1 MIELRD
7 VTACSGSFRREHVSL
22 RIESGQYGVLMG
34 PTGVGKTTVLEAICG
49 LRKITSGSVLLCDH
63 DVTNLS
69 PADRSLGYVPQ
80 DLVLFPTM
88 TVEQQI
94 AFPLRIRKWDRARR
108 RLRVREIAEGLGIER
123 LLSRYPRA
131 LSGGEAQRVALA
143 RALSHQPKVLLLDEP
158 LRSLDDPTRKD
169 LQNFLRETN
178 RQTGVTVLHV
188 THSEEEAATLADRR
202 FTFS

>member
-22 RIESGQYGVLMG
+22 RIDAGQYGVLMG

-49 LRKITSGSVLLCDH
+49 LRKVISGRVFLCEQ
-63 DVTNLS
+63 DVTDLS

-80 DLVLFPTM
+80 DLCLFPTM

-94 AFPLRIRKWDRARR
+94 AFPLRIRKWERASRR
-108 RLRVREIAEGLGIER
+108 IRVQEIAEGLGIEQ

-143 RALSHQPKVLLLDEP
+143 RALSHHPKVLLLDEP
-158 LRSLDDPTRKD
+158 LRSLDDATRKD
-169 LQNFLRETN
+169 LQSFLQETH
-178 RQTGVTVLHV
+178 RQTGMTVLHV
-188 THSEEEAATLADRR
+188 THSEDEAATLADRR
-202 FTFS
+202 FHFS